1 MTQLY
6 IDLLNGF
13 LPSLLVV
20 GLTWLAMRLMRL
32 NAATRYASWWVVI
45 AIVVMMPFLAHEFRK
60 NKRQTEPLV
69 YVEDAAP
76 VAATPATTIQA
87 APSTPTPAAAPE
99 EHFLDPTDLILPV
112 YLAVA
117 LVLLVRLAVDYR
129 KLRAMLRE
137 ATPVIDYP
145 ELPLQTRRKVRV
157 LYSDRIE
164 TPMAAGFWRPAIV
177 IPASLAGKL
186 TDADWRHVMVHEL
199 AHIARWDDWT
209 NLFARV
215 LQILFWPHPLIAF
228 ALRRIE
234 IEREHACDDWAVNA
248 AGGAATSY
256 AKSLTRL
263 VEVAL
268 ANRQPLLAA
277 TVVGQGPKISQR
289 VERILNRTRNL
300 APRVSPVKLAM
311 SLVCVGL
318 FALICAQAPAMIEVS
333 RAPHHEAEEPFFKPV
348 AAVEEEAPAPQ
359 PEEAEPAE
367 PAPAAE
373 PSPAPPPVG
382 PVAPLPPVDP
392 KLGFLAALTAAG
404 YRDLSVDEIIDLKNR
419 GIDANFI
426 RNMSSTG
433 WGKLTPGQLISLH
446 DHGVSADY
454 LRELR
459 AAGIRN
465 LALDQVQSLKDRGVS
480 ARAVHEIHSLGFG
493 PYEAGEVID
502 MSQHGVRPEFFRGLK
517 EHGITQMTARH
528 AIEAARNGLSPKALD
543 EARRYGP
550 NLSFEQI
557 LKLKR
562 AGVI

>member
-20 GLTWLAMRLMRL
+20 GLAWFAMRLLRL
-32 NAATRYASWWVVI
+32 NAATRYASWWIVI
-45 AIVVMMPFLAHEFRK
+45 AVVVVMPFLAHEFRR
-60 NKRQTEPLV
+60 NSRHAAEPLV
-69 YVEDAAP
+69 YVQSEVPAAP
-76 VAATPATTIQA
+76 VAGVVALDA
-87 APSTPTPAAAPE
+87 APAAPAPAVE
-99 EHFLDPTDLILPV
+99 RRINPVNFVLPV
-112 YLAVA
+112 YLIVA
-117 LVLLVRLAVDYR
+117 LFLTVRLVVDYR
-129 KLRAMLRE
+129 RIRLMLRG
-137 ATPVIDYP
+137 AQAVVDYP
-145 ELPLQTRRKVRV
+145 ELPLQTRRKVRI
-157 LYSDRIE
+157 LFSDRVE
-164 TPMAAGFWRPAIV
+164 TPMVAGFWRPAIV
-177 IPASLAGKL
+177 IPAALAGKL
-186 TDADWRHVMVHEL
+186 TDGDWRHVMIHEL

-248 AGGAATSY
+248 AGGSATSY
-256 AKSLTRL
+256 AKALTRL

-277 TVVGQGPKISQR
+277 TVVGQGPKVSQR
-289 VERILNRTRNL
+289 VERILTRTRNL
-300 APRVSPVKLAM
+300 APRISLVKLAM
-311 SLVCVGL
+311 SLVCVWL
-318 FALICAQAPAMIEVS
+318 FALICVQAPAMIEISKAEHV
-333 RAPHHEAEEPFFKPV
+333 EEEEPFFKPV
-348 AAVEEEAPAPQ
+348 AVAAEAPQ
-359 PEEAEPAE
+359 PEPPAEE
-367 PAPAAE
+367 PAPAATATA
-373 PSPAPPPVG
+373 PVGPIAPAPPI
-382 PVAPLPPVDP
+382 DP
-392 KLGFLAALTAAG
+392 KLGFLAALSAAG
-404 YRDLSVDEIIDLKNR
+404 YRDLSVDEIIELKNR

-433 WGKLTPGQLISLH
+433 WGKLTPAQLISLH

-454 LRELR
+454 LRDLR

-465 LALDQVQSLKDRGVS
+465 LSLDQVRSLKDHGVS
-480 ARAVHEIHSLGFG
+480 ARAFHEIHSLGFG
-493 PYEAGEVID
+493 PYDAGEAID
-502 MSQHGVRPEFFRGLK
+502 MSQHGIRPDFFRGLK
-517 EHGITQMTARH
+517 EHGIAQMSARH
-528 AIEAARNGLSPKALD
+528 AIEAARNGLSPKSLD